1 MSLKIYER
9 RNKISKSRR
18 TLSAP
23 RQKSTFS
30 MWKISNFKQNSVIV
44 MLSLMIG
51 TLWLTLLS
59 KPSAIALNITN
70 YGMSTSPKL
79 FLWAWE
85 RPEQLE
91 FIDPAKTGVAFLAKT
106 IELQG
111 HQVVTHPRLQPLKV
125 PSGTEIIA
133 VVRIE
138 TDRKERPILSEKQR
152 TETVTTLAK
161 AAKLPGITALQI
173 DFDATVSERP
183 FYRAVLSELR
193 QQMPKPVALSIT
205 ALASWCIGDP
215 WISGLP
221 IDEAVPM
228 LFQMG
233 VDDRW
238 VKNYL
243 KSGQDFRTPLCRH
256 SNGVSTD
263 ESVARLNLTRRTYV
277 FSPQAWSPS
286 ILKQYQRKVLPP

>member
-1 MSLKIYER
+1 
-9 RNKISKSRR
+9 
-18 TLSAP
+18 
-23 RQKSTFS
+23 
-30 MWKISNFKQNSVIV
+30 MWKILNFKQNSVMV
-44 MLSLMIG
+44 MLSLLIG
-51 TLWLTLLS
+51 VLWLTLLYLN
-59 KPSAIALNITN
+59 KPSAIALNIPN

-85 RPEQLE
+85 RPEHLE
-91 FIDPAKTGVAFLAKT
+91 FIDPSQTGVAFLAKT
-106 IELQG
+106 IDLQG
-111 HQVVTHPRLQPLKV
+111 HKVVIHPRLQPLKV
-125 PSGTEIIA
+125 PSGTELIA

-138 TDRKERPILSEKQR
+138 TDRKERPLLSKTQR
-152 TETVTTLAK
+152 REIVTTLAK

-183 FYRAVLSELR
+183 FYRELLHELR
-193 QQMPKPVALSIT
+193 PQMPKSVALSIT
-205 ALASWCIGDP
+205 ALASWCIGDT
-215 WISGLP
+215 WLSELP

-233 VDDRW
+233 VDNRW

-243 KSGQDFRTPLCRH
+243 KSGQDFRTPVCRH

-263 ESVARLNLTRRTYV
+263 ESVAGLNLTRRFYV

-286 ILKQYQRKVLPP
+286 ILKQVQRQVSPP

>member
-1 MSLKIYER
+1 MFLKIYEQ
-9 RNKISKSRR
+9 RNKISKSRL

-23 RQKSTFS
+23 HQKFIFY
-30 MWKISNFKQNSVIV
+30 MWKILNFDKNSVLV
-44 MLSLMIG
+44 MMSLMIS
-51 TLWLTLLS
+51 LLLLIFYS
-59 KPSAIALNITN
+59 KPSATAFNIPN
-70 YGMSTSPKL
+70 TSPKL

-85 RPEQLE
+85 RPEQLK

-106 IELQG
+106 IDLQG
-111 HQVVTHPRLQPLKV
+111 HKVVTHPRLQPLNM
-125 PSGTEIIA
+125 PSGTKLIA

-138 TDRKERPILSEKQR
+138 TDKKERPFLSETQR
-152 TETVTTLAK
+152 TETVATLTK

-183 FYRAVLSELR
+183 FYSEVLHELR
-193 QQMPKPVALSIT
+193 PQMPKSVALSIT

-233 VDDRW
+233 VDNRW

-263 ESVARLNLTRRTYV
+263 ESVAGLNLTRRFYV
-277 FSPQAWSPS
+277 FSSQAWSPS
-286 ILKQYQRKVLPP
+286 ILKQVQRQISSP

>member
-1 MSLKIYER
+1 
-9 RNKISKSRR
+9 
-18 TLSAP
+18 
-23 RQKSTFS
+23 
-30 MWKISNFKQNSVIV
+30 MWKILNFEKNSVIV
-44 MLSLMIG
+44 MMSLMIG
-51 TLWLTLLS
+51 ALWLTLLS
-59 KPSAIALNITN
+59 KPSAIAFNIRS
-70 YGMSTSPKL
+70 YKIATSPKL

-91 FIDPAKTGVAFLAKT
+91 FIDPTKMGVAFLAKT
-106 IELQG
+106 IDLQG
-111 HQVVTHPRLQPLKV
+111 HKVVTYPRLQPLKV
-125 PSGTEIIA
+125 PAETELIA

-138 TDRKERPILSEKQR
+138 TDQKERPLLTKTQR
-152 TETVTTLAK
+152 TETVTTLAQ

-173 DFDATVSERP
+173 DFDATVSERL
-183 FYRAVLSELR
+183 FYRAVLHELR
-193 QQMPKPVALSIT
+193 QQMPKQVALSIT
-205 ALASWCIGDP
+205 ALASWCIGDT

-243 KSGQDFRTPLCRH
+243 KSGQDFRAPVCRH

-263 ESVARLNLTRRTYV
+263 ESVAGLNLTRRFYV

-286 ILKQYQRKVLPP
+286 VLKQYQRQVLSP